1 MEEIKEST
9 NIETLANEA
18 NETMILN
25 KYLNKKIELYNK
37 YISLTKNTM
46 QKFFTD
52 KNNSGINLF
61 NSYINEI
68 QKDYDNLKDEY
79 DKNYYPKY
87 QSLLE
92 DCLSDITMNK
102 PILKQYRA
110 EEFILD
116 YLKSEKED
124 LINGL
129 KKSIKQSKHFHLFRE
144 PKRDSLIDMK
154 KGNKEI
160 EKTSTE
166 LQQNMLYECKQCNK
180 YSYRIKKYN
189 YQIEEIKKNI
199 KLLKKYIN
207 EEKSKSKIDNNDL
220 ENNSINKDNKEEKK
234 EEKKEEIKDEIK
246 DEIKEEIKDGLK
258 EEKKDGKKE
267 EKKEFKINKFL
278 FGKMGLKQSIN
289 IGFLNPSFGQKD
301 KNDKDLNNSNE
312 NPGHVSDREKPKEKK
327 TGIINVK
334 NNHIKTKKNLVKKRN
349 TIIKEFKKV
358 EDLFEISSE
367 EGEKEKIIDDELHSD
382 DETVF
387 EKKIKLQ
394 KQLTTSHLYEIKN
407 SIPDINLRQIEFNK
421 LKIMNEADLYSL
433 QRRKFK
439 SQNIDNNI
447 RELKKMIEKMND
459 KVNLIQQKEKIMKEY
474 IEKIKDKYDLV
485 KFMKKETSVYKQ
497 DVKFIKKSLL
507 GPNYDIKEEENEDED
522 MQDGSVGSDYANE
535 EYEEPDTF
543 NKFNLQGNMKR
554 SVFVGT
560 FQEKK
565 ENKKNKLKYS
575 VQDGMF
581 KNKLRDKVKKRK
593 RASSK

>member
-1 MEEIKEST
+1 MEEMKEST
-9 NIETLANEA
+9 NLETLANEA

-25 KYLNKKIELYNK
+25 KYLTKKLDLYNK
-37 YISLTKNTM
+37 YISLTKKTM
-46 QKFFTD
+46 ETFFSD
-52 KNNSGINLF
+52 NNNLGINIF

-68 QKDYDNLKDEY
+68 QKDYDNLKEQY
-79 DKNYYPKY
+79 EKNYYPKY

-92 DCLSDITMNK
+92 NCLSDITMNK

-116 YLKSEKED
+116 YLKYEKED

-199 KLLKKYIN
+199 KLLKKCIN
-207 EEKSKSKIDNNDL
+207 EEKSKKNN
-220 ENNSINKDNKEEKK
+220 ENILNNNNNVGKK
-234 EEKKEEIKDEIK
+234 EDKKEEIKDKIK
-246 DEIKEEIKDGLK
+246 DEKKEET
-258 EEKKDGKKE
+258 KE
-267 EKKEFKINKFL
+267 EKKEDFNINKFL

-301 KNDKDLNNSNE
+301 KNSRDPNNSDE
-312 NPGHVSDREKPKEKK
+312 KRGHVSDREKPKEKK

-334 NNHIKTKKNLVKKRN
+334 KNHIKTKKNLSNKKN
-349 TIIKEFKKV
+349 NIIKEFKKV
-358 EDLFEISSE
+358 EDLFDISSE

-387 EKKIKLQ
+387 EKKIKQ
-394 KQLTTSHLYEIKN
+394 PIQLTTSHLLDIKN

-421 LKIMNEADLYSL
+421 LKIMNEADVYSL
-433 QRRKFK
+433 QRRKFR

-447 RELKKMIEKMND
+447 RDLKKKIEKMND
-459 KVNLIQQKEKIMKEY
+459 KVNLIQQKEKVMKEY
-474 IEKIKDKYDLV
+474 IEKVKEKYDLV
-485 KFMKKETSVYKQ
+485 KFMKPETSVYKK
-497 DVKFIKKSLL
+497 DVKFIKQSLL
-507 GPNYDIKEEENEDED
+507 GPNYDIKEEENDDED

-535 EYEEPDTF
+535 EFEESDKKVQDIF
-543 NKFNLQGNMKR
+543 DLKGDMKR
-554 SVFVGT
+554 SVFVGR

-581 KNKLRDKVKKRK
+581 KNQLRNKLKKRK

>member
-1 MEEIKEST
+1 MEEIKDST
-9 NIETLANEA
+9 NIEILANEA

-116 YLKSEKED
+116 YLKYEKED

-160 EKTSTE
+160 ERTSTE

-180 YSYRIKKYN
+180 YSYRIKKYS

-207 EEKSKSKIDNNDL
+207 EEKSKSKITNNDI
-220 ENNSINKDNKEEKK
+220 ENNKDKDTDNK

-246 DEIKEEIKDGLK
+246 DEIKEKDN
-258 EEKKDGKKE
+258 E
-267 EKKEFKINKFL
+267 EKKEDKKEFKMNKFL

-301 KNDKDLNNSNE
+301 KNDKDPNNSDE
-312 NPGHVSDREKPKEKK
+312 NRGHVSDREKPKEKK
-327 TGIINVK
+327 TGVINVK
-334 NNHIKTKKNLVKKRN
+334 KNHIKTKKNLAKKRN
-349 TIIKEFKKV
+349 KIIKEFKKV
-358 EDLFEISSE
+358 EDLFDISSE

-387 EKKIKLQ
+387 EKKIKQ
-394 KQLTTSHLYEIKN
+394 PIQLTTSHLYDIKN

-433 QRRKFK
+433 QRRKFR

-447 RELKKMIEKMND
+447 KELKKKIEKMND
-459 KVNLIQQKEKIMKEY
+459 KVNLIQQKEKVMKEY
-474 IEKIKDKYDLV
+474 IEKVKEKYDLV
-485 KFMKKETSVYKQ
+485 KLMKHETSVFKK
-497 DVKFIKKSLL
+497 DVKFIKQSLL
-507 GPNYDIKEEENEDED
+507 GPNYNIEELENEDED
-522 MQDGSVGSDYANE
+522 MQEGSVGSDYANE
-535 EYEEPDTF
+535 EIEENDKEDPY
-543 NKFNLQGNMKR
+543 KFDKLDLKGNLKR
-554 SVFVGT
+554 SVFVGR

-581 KNKLRDKVKKRK
+581 KNKLKDKVKRK

>member
-1 MEEIKEST
+1 MEEMKEST
-9 NIETLANEA
+9 NLETLANEA

-25 KYLNKKIELYNK
+25 KYLTKKLDLYNK
-37 YISLTKNTM
+37 YISLTKKTM
-46 QKFFTD
+46 ETFFSD
-52 KNNSGINLF
+52 NNNLGINIF

-79 DKNYYPKY
+79 DKNDYPKY

-92 DCLSDITMNK
+92 NCLSDITMNK

-116 YLKSEKED
+116 YLKYEKED

-207 EEKSKSKIDNNDL
+207 EEKSKKNN
-220 ENNSINKDNKEEKK
+220 ENILNNNNNVGKK
-234 EEKKEEIKDEIK
+234 EDKKEEIKDKIK
-246 DEIKEEIKDGLK
+246 DEKKEET
-258 EEKKDGKKE
+258 KE
-267 EKKEFKINKFL
+267 EKKEDFNINKFL

-301 KNDKDLNNSNE
+301 KNGRDPNNSDE
-312 NPGHVSDREKPKEKK
+312 KRGHVSDREKPKEKK

-334 NNHIKTKKNLVKKRN
+334 KNHIKTKKNLSNKKN
-349 TIIKEFKKV
+349 NIIKEFKKV
-358 EDLFEISSE
+358 EDLFDISSE

-387 EKKIKLQ
+387 EKKIKQ
-394 KQLTTSHLYEIKN
+394 PIQLTTSHLLDIKN

-421 LKIMNEADLYSL
+421 LKIMNEADVYSL
-433 QRRKFK
+433 QRRKFR

-447 RELKKMIEKMND
+447 RDLKKKIEKMND
-459 KVNLIQQKEKIMKEY
+459 KVNLIQQKEKVMKEY
-474 IEKIKDKYDLV
+474 IEKVKEKYDLV
-485 KFMKKETSVYKQ
+485 KFMKPETSVYKK
-497 DVKFIKKSLL
+497 DVKFIKQSLL
-507 GPNYDIKEEENEDED
+507 GPNYDIKEEENDDED

-535 EYEEPDTF
+535 EFEESDKKVQDIF
-543 NKFNLQGNMKR
+543 DLKGDMKR
-554 SVFVGT
+554 SVFVGR

-581 KNKLRDKVKKRK
+581 KNQLRNKLKKRK

>member
-1 MEEIKEST
+1 MEEMKEST
-9 NIETLANEA
+9 NLETLANEA

-25 KYLNKKIELYNK
+25 KYLTKKLDLYNK
-37 YISLTKNTM
+37 YISLTKKTM
-46 QKFFTD
+46 ETFFSD
-52 KNNSGINLF
+52 KKNLGINIF

-92 DCLSDITMNK
+92 NCLSDITMNK

-116 YLKSEKED
+116 YLKYEKED

-207 EEKSKSKIDNNDL
+207 EEKSKKNN
-220 ENNSINKDNKEEKK
+220 ENILNNNNEGKQED
-234 EEKKEEIKDEIK
+234 KKEEIKDKIK
-246 DEIKEEIKDGLK
+246 DENKEET
-258 EEKKDGKKE
+258 KE
-267 EKKEFKINKFL
+267 EKKEDFNINKFL

-301 KNDKDLNNSNE
+301 KNSRDPNNSDE
-312 NPGHVSDREKPKEKK
+312 KRGHVSDREKPKEKK

-334 NNHIKTKKNLVKKRN
+334 KNHIKTKKNLSNKKN
-349 TIIKEFKKV
+349 NIIKEFKKV
-358 EDLFEISSE
+358 EDLFDISSE

-387 EKKIKLQ
+387 EKKIKQ
-394 KQLTTSHLYEIKN
+394 PIQLTTSHLLDIKN

-421 LKIMNEADLYSL
+421 LKIMNEADVYSL
-433 QRRKFK
+433 QRRKFR

-447 RELKKMIEKMND
+447 RDLKKKIEKMND
-459 KVNLIQQKEKIMKEY
+459 KVNLIQQKEKVMKEY
-474 IEKIKDKYDLV
+474 IEKVKEKYDLV
-485 KFMKKETSVYKQ
+485 KFMKPETSVYKK
-497 DVKFIKKSLL
+497 DVKFIKQSLL
-507 GPNYDIKEEENEDED
+507 GPNYDIKEEENDDED

-535 EYEEPDTF
+535 EFEESDKKVQDIF
-543 NKFNLQGNMKR
+543 DLKGDMKR
-554 SVFVGT
+554 SVFVRR

-581 KNKLRDKVKKRK
+581 KNQLRNKLKKRK

>member
-1 MEEIKEST
+1 MEEMKEST
-9 NIETLANEA
+9 NLETLANEA

-25 KYLNKKIELYNK
+25 KYLTKKLDLYNK
-37 YISLTKNTM
+37 YISLTKKTM
-46 QKFFTD
+46 ETFFSD
-52 KNNSGINLF
+52 NNNLGINIF

-79 DKNYYPKY
+79 DKNDYPKY

-92 DCLSDITMNK
+92 NCLSDITMNK

-116 YLKSEKED
+116 YLKYEKED

-207 EEKSKSKIDNNDL
+207 EEKSKKNN
-220 ENNSINKDNKEEKK
+220 ENILNNNNNVAKNED
-234 EEKKEEIKDEIK
+234 KKEEIKDKIK
-246 DEIKEEIKDGLK
+246 YEKKEET
-258 EEKKDGKKE
+258 KE
-267 EKKEFKINKFL
+267 EKKEDFNINKFL

-301 KNDKDLNNSNE
+301 KNSRDPNNSDE
-312 NPGHVSDREKPKEKK
+312 KRGHVSDREKPKEKK

-334 NNHIKTKKNLVKKRN
+334 KNHIKTKKNLSNKKN
-349 TIIKEFKKV
+349 NIIKEFKKV
-358 EDLFEISSE
+358 EDLFDISSE

-387 EKKIKLQ
+387 EKKIKQ
-394 KQLTTSHLYEIKN
+394 PIQLTTSHLLDIKN

-421 LKIMNEADLYSL
+421 LKIMNEADVYSL
-433 QRRKFK
+433 QRRKFR

-447 RELKKMIEKMND
+447 RDLKKKIEKMND
-459 KVNLIQQKEKIMKEY
+459 KVNLIQQKEKVMKEY
-474 IEKIKDKYDLV
+474 IEKVKEKYDLV
-485 KFMKKETSVYKQ
+485 KFMKPETSVYKK
-497 DVKFIKKSLL
+497 DVKFIKQSLF
-507 GPNYDIKEEENEDED
+507 GPNYDIKEEENDDED

-535 EYEEPDTF
+535 EFEESDKKVQDIF
-543 NKFNLQGNMKR
+543 DLKGDMKR
-554 SVFVGT
+554 SVFVGR

-581 KNKLRDKVKKRK
+581 KNQLRNKLKKRK